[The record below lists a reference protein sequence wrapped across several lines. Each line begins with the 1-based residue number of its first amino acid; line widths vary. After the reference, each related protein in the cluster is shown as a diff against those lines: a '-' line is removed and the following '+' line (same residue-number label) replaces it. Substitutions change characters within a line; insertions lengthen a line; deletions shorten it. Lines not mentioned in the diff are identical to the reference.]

1 MPKSFPQFLSPN
13 SEVVLCHL
21 SLDELN
27 QEFTLTRLALLDA
40 EDGSDEQEQLELHW
54 DRVNEFRG
62 ELLCLEGL

>member
-1 MPKSFPQFLSPN
+1 MQNPFPQFLSPN
-13 SEVVLCHL
+13 SELVLCHL

-27 QEFTLTRLALLDA
+27 QEFTLARLALLDA
-40 EDGSDEQEQLELHW
+40 EEGSEEHEQLELHL